1 MHPGNR
7 GTRRAPSHRLLEPP
21 GQVPGDKSSG
31 ESGRERVRVKCVPGN
46 QKRGAYSIYRDEED
60 LEFKDGV
67 IKRGIWLGIPLRQ
80 GYEGCFI

>member
-1 MHPGNR
+1 MHLGEQVVL
-7 GTRRAPSHRLLEPP
+7 SPP
-21 GQVPGDKSSG
+21 QADQELYNLCANLCK
-31 ESGRERVRVKCVPGN
+31 PGN

-60 LEFKDGV
+60 LEFKDRV